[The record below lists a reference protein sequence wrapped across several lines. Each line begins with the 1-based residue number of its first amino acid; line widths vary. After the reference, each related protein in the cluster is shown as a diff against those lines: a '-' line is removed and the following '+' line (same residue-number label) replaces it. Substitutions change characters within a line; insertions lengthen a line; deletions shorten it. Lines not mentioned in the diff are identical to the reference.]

1 MLKVLVDGCEP
12 TKGSKYSACIDL
24 RASED
29 VVISAGETKL
39 VGLGVCIDFEEF
51 WKRQCNINLFYKS
64 KYQQDGCKESFL
76 QSHQLNLYPRSSLR
90 AKGLVA
96 NTGIIDLDYKDEIKI
111 IIHNPIKK
119 GFIFAILD
127 KFSIANSLYGV
138 AGAETQKHYIKKGD
152 RIAQIQLV
160 EHESYLFGVESDDE
174 RNGGFGSTGND

>member
-111 IIHNPIKK
+111 IIHNPY
-119 GFIFAILD
+119 D
-127 KFSIANSLYGV
+127 RDNMCIADV
-138 AGAETQKHYIKKGD
+138 DETVYTIKKGD

-160 EHESYLFGVESDDE
+160 EHKSYLFDIDSDDE
-174 RNGGFGSTGND
+174 RNGGFGSTDNE